1 MLLNSPEIR
10 KLESRFISLFQR
22 TFKKGTKGKPASALV
37 KSVKVQFQSATFRTQ
52 MDSIIDDIYLQ
63 AIGYADEQLQEI
75 GHGASVTVYSSAKK
89 TLIGNVTKNR
99 YNFVN
104 VAAASD
110 PLPIT
115 EEAVKQAS
123 GLSETVTKSIVKILK
138 EDGLYLE
145 HPNKLEKRIRDLW
158 GGEKYK
164 AVRFARTFTADV
176 AVNTEL
182 FRYQDAGIEDLQFY
196 AKIDGK
202 TSDQCRALHGT
213 VFRTDSKEIKQYRP
227 PLHFHCR
234 SDILGIPIT
243 RDVDSSARFENRDF
257 SQQMDQSFSFLD
269 ETADPKV
276 VDKALAD
283 IGTFREKY
291 SIEQFI
297 LDEDLELRL
306 QKLNVSVVSDLP
318 GKNTKKEVLAS
329 VEDEIRTRTLEDG
342 EKCYLM
348 NRNGRVLLSKT
359 GVKNGIRFT
368 DEELKLFKGKTL
380 THSHPF
386 AGSFSPEDISVSCY
400 HGLKEMRAAGK
411 YRTYVMKVKKG
422 KDFSPDLWIDKIRP
436 IYNSINLDVRA
447 EFREAIAKGD
457 MSPDQAGLL
466 HWHEVWSRVAE
477 GVPELNYSFIE
488 VKHGK

>member
-22 TFKKGTKGKPASALV
+22 TLLKGTKGKPASGLT
-37 KSVKVQFQSATFRTQ
+37 KSVKVQFQSATFRNQ

-182 FRYQDAGIEDLQFY
+182 FRYQQNGIEDIQFY

-202 TSDQCRALHGT
+202 TSDQCRTLHGT
-213 VFRTDSKEIKQYRP
+213 VFRSDSSEAKQYRP
-227 PLHFHCR
+227 PLHFHCLIAGTKVKTPLGDKNIEDVKIGDNVLTHLGNYMPVTDTMSR
-234 SDILGIPIT
+234 VSEDIIEISTSQRKIRITSNHPILVK
-243 RDVDSSARFENRDF
+243 RYGG
-257 SQQMDQSFSFLD
+257 FLWVTAGNLAEED
-269 ETADPKV
+269 EV
-276 VDKALAD
+276 V
-283 IGTFREKY
+283 
-291 SIEQFI
+291 
-297 LDEDLELRL
+297 
-306 QKLNVSVVSDLP
+306 VVS
-318 GKNTKKEVLAS
+318 
-329 VEDEIRTRTLEDG
+329 
-342 EKCYLM
+342 
-348 NRNGRVLLSKT
+348 
-359 GVKNGIRFT
+359 
-368 DEELKLFKGKTL
+368 
-380 THSHPF
+380 
-386 AGSFSPEDISVSCY
+386 
-400 HGLKEMRAAGK
+400 
-411 YRTYVMKVKKG
+411 
-422 KDFSPDLWIDKIRP
+422 
-436 IYNSINLDVRA
+436 
-447 EFREAIAKGD
+447 
-457 MSPDQAGLL
+457 
-466 HWHEVWSRVAE
+466 
-477 GVPELNYSFIE
+477 
-488 VKHGK
+488 